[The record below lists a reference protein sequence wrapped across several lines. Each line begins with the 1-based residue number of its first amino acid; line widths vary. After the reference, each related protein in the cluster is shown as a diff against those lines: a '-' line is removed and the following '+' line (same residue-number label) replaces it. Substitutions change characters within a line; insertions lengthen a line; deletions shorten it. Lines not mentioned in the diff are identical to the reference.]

1 MTLTTERQQFEEW
14 FKLHSDEEECT
25 NLLQRNSASTNYL
38 HPHTDLAWIAWK
50 ASREVL
56 ANREAQP
63 VEVRRA
69 LFTKSATVRQMRAA
83 IFSTALQ
90 PVKWIYWKLFS
101 PPRQRQQCRMTWP
114 VSSSGSNTNA
124 TTSAIGIILMNIHAR

>member
-69 LFTKSATVRQMRAA
+69 LFTKISNRPADESGNIFYCVAA
-83 IFSTALQ
+83 GEMDLLEAILTA
-90 PVKWIYWKLFS
+90 
-101 PPRQRQQCRMTWP
+101 RQRQQCRMTWP